1 MIDLKSDYLI
11 RLHRAL
17 PTLHIL
23 DSISAIRPQDWNPL
37 TANHPL
43 LRHEFLHALHECGC
57 AAEAAGW
64 TPQYLTLWDDGPV
77 DASCASSAPG
87 QPTGIAAPANRSTG
101 FLGAMPLYVKT
112 HSYGEYVFDW
122 AWADAYQRHGLDYYP
137 KLLSAIPFTPCT
149 GTRLLA
155 RDDTTRKA
163 LVQAALSLAAGSP
176 VSSLHVLFP
185 HETEAQLLQQAGLM
199 LRRSVQFHWRNQG
212 YADFDAFLATMSHDK
227 RKKIKQE
234 RRRVREAGITFR
246 HVEGRDITPELWRF
260 WNKCYCHT
268 YRAHHSTPYL
278 NLRFFERIGETMPEN
293 LLLVVGAM
301 QGDDVCASLCIHN
314 GEALYGRYWGAIGYS
329 PGLHF
334 ETCYYQPLEF
344 CIARGIQL
352 FEGGAQGEHKLARG
366 FLPVE
371 TVSAHWLKQPQF
383 ADAVENFLKREEAGI
398 HRYVNEL
405 SDHSP
410 FKAHTA

>member
-1 MIDLKSDYLI
+1 MATLK
-11 RLHRAL
+11 
-17 PTLHIL
+17 IL
-23 DSISAIRPQDWNPL
+23 DSISTIRPQDWNAL

-57 AAEAAGW
+57 AADAAGW
-64 TPQYLTLWDDGPV
+64 TPQYLTLWDDEPTAA
-77 DASCASSAPG
+77 DAS
-87 QPTGIAAPANRSTG
+87 G
-101 FLGAMPLYVKT
+101 FLGAIPLYVKT
-112 HSYGEYVFDW
+112 NSYGEYVFDW

-155 RDDTTRKA
+155 RDDDARKT
-163 LVQAALSLAAGSP
+163 LVAAALRLAADSP

-185 HETEAQLLQQAGLM
+185 LEAEAQLLQDAGLM

-212 YADFDAFLATMSHDK
+212 YANFDAFLATMSHDK

-234 RRRVREAGITFR
+234 RRKVREAGISFR
-246 HVEGRDITPELWRF
+246 HLEGGDITPALWRF
-260 WNKCYCHT
+260 WNKCYSHT

-278 NLRFFERIGETMPEN
+278 NLRFFEQIGAAMPEN

-314 GEALYGRYWGAIGYS
+314 GQTLYGRYWGAIGYS

-334 ETCYYQPLEF
+334 EACYYQPLEF

-383 ADAVENFLKREEAGI
+383 ASAVENFLKREEAGI

-405 SDHSP
+405 HDHSP
-410 FKAHTA
+410 FKVPSEAGLESSLE

>member
-1 MIDLKSDYLI
+1 M
-11 RLHRAL
+11 
-17 PTLHIL
+17 PTLKIL
-23 DSISAIRPQDWNPL
+23 DSISTIRPQDWNAL

-57 AAEAAGW
+57 AADAAGW
-64 TPQYLTLWDDGPV
+64 TPQYLTLWDDEPTAA
-77 DASCASSAPG
+77 DAS
-87 QPTGIAAPANRSTG
+87 G
-101 FLGAMPLYVKT
+101 FLGAIPLYVKT
-112 HSYGEYVFDW
+112 NSYGEYVFDW

-155 RDDTTRKA
+155 RDDDARKA
-163 LVQAALSLAAGSP
+163 LVAAALRLAADSP

-185 HETEAQLLQQAGLM
+185 LEAEAQLLQDAGLM

-212 YADFDAFLATMSHDK
+212 YANFDAFLATMSHDK

-234 RRRVREAGITFR
+234 RRKVREAGISFR
-246 HVEGRDITPELWRF
+246 HLEGGDITPALWRF
-260 WNKCYCHT
+260 WNKCYSHT

-278 NLRFFERIGETMPEN
+278 NLRFFEQIGAAMPEN

-314 GEALYGRYWGAIGYS
+314 GQTLYGRYWGAIGYS

-334 ETCYYQPLEF
+334 EACYYQPLEF

-383 ADAVENFLKREEAGI
+383 ASAVENFLKREEAGI

-405 SDHSP
+405 HDHSP
-410 FKAHTA
+410 FKVPSEAGLESSLE

>member
-1 MIDLKSDYLI
+1 
-11 RLHRAL
+11 
-17 PTLHIL
+17 
-23 DSISAIRPQDWNPL
+23 
-37 TANHPL
+37 
-43 LRHEFLHALHECGC
+43 
-57 AAEAAGW
+57 
-64 TPQYLTLWDDGPV
+64 
-77 DASCASSAPG
+77 
-87 QPTGIAAPANRSTG
+87 
-101 FLGAMPLYVKT
+101 MPLYVKT
-112 HSYGEYVFDW
+112 NSYGEYVFDW
-122 AWADAYQRHGLDYYP
+122 AWADAYNRHGLDYYP

-155 RDDTTRKA
+155 RDGEGRKS
-163 LVQAALSLAAGSP
+163 LVQAALGLAGEAK

-185 HETEAQLLQQAGLM
+185 TGAEAQLLQAAGMM

-234 RRRVREAGITFR
+234 RRKVRDAGITFR
-246 HVEGRDITPELWRF
+246 HVEGRDITAELWRF
-260 WNKCYCHT
+260 WNKCYSHT

-278 NLRFFERIGETMPEN
+278 NLRFFERIGNTMPEN
-293 LLLVVGAM
+293 LLLVVGSM

-314 GEALYGRYWGAIGYS
+314 GETLYGRYWGAIGYS

-344 CIARGIQL
+344 CIARSIQL

-371 TVSAHWLKQPQF
+371 TVSAHWLKHPQF
-383 ADAVENFLKREEAGI
+383 SGAVENFLQHEAAGI

-410 FKAHTA
+410 FKTVAAGAVTPTA